1 MIVVQPILYY
11 LVFGMDKT
19 AKLNTERENN
29 VEIYRLY
36 KKISLIT
43 AVCWTFYPVVWMF
56 CEGAGKWSLDMECF
70 AYTVLDVLSKS
81 VWGMIICASRTA
93 VHSLSGSS
101 SASWEKAAK

>member
-1 MIVVQPILYY
+1 
-11 LVFGMDKT
+11 
-19 AKLNTERENN
+19 
-29 VEIYRLY
+29 
-36 KKISLIT
+36 
-43 AVCWTFYPVVWMF
+43 
-56 CEGAGKWSLDMECF
+56 MECF